1 MRNKRVRREGD
12 KRLLNLECCETM
24 TEKGKG
30 GALASRRGERRERE
44 GESKGRKVDVR
55 GGLEGKEG
63 RRTEGRRGRRE

>member
-1 MRNKRVRREGD
+1 
-12 KRLLNLECCETM
+12 M